1 MEIEQISSG
10 IVSRGV
16 EIKSDCRL
24 YVDRGGILHDAVV
37 SNGGE
42 LILFAGGT
50 ATGIIAKKGAR
61 LDFSVVPGT
70 CLQGISG
77 GRMFKMSDGIMSG
90 FQFNR
95 HYDVLSGGTAVS
107 SIITSALTVREGGMA
122 EKTIISSGLMLV
134 AGVANNTI
142 ISSGGSINVLSG
154 GTATNIIAE
163 KGSEISFEVAKKTRL
178 QGASAGS
185 AFEISGGF
193 VSNDTL
199 RGFHP
204 ILNGGRA
211 IKNMLEGTVDVKAG
225 GTVRH
230 TTVCGTLRVEEG
242 GIATDTIISKGGL
255 VIVKGGTARK
265 TTVSSEG
272 RYEIRSGAAYG
283 IKVSSCG
290 RVTVMGGIAEKINI
304 NKGCDFLVFSGGTAR
319 ETIIS
324 GDNSM
329 LAVTYGGVAV
339 DTTIKSGILYIRSGG
354 MATGVNVSN
363 KGMICVESGGS
374 ACEIKAANKAQIC
387 SNCAP
392 GSFID
397 KIIRLNIDSSLH
409 PFIFREKKSEFQ
421 AESPDNSSEYYKF
434 ARDCT
439 TIKIAKDNLI
449 GRKLAEIALN
459 VIPDRVAY
467 YAPIVGVSFSQ
478 IIIEKKSGRLGSCS
492 PCGVLTFNCELVLAA
507 LDVLDSVIVHEL
519 CHRRVMGHS
528 EKFWAEVFKNLPDYW
543 ERHKQLKTYCE
554 KYYRI
559 ASIFCVPNKP
569 F

>member
-1 MEIEQISSG
+1 MEIEFISSG
-10 IVSRGV
+10 IVSCGAMV
-16 EIKSDCRL
+16 KSDCRL

-42 LILFAGGT
+42 LILFTGGT
-50 ATGIIAKKGAR
+50 ATGIIAKRGAR
-61 LDFSVVPGT
+61 LDFSVEPGT
-70 CLQGISG
+70 CLQGASG
-77 GRMFKMSDGIMSG
+77 GRMFKMSDGTMSG

-95 HYDVLSGGTAVS
+95 NHDIGSGGTAVS
-107 SIITSALTVREGGMA
+107 SIITRALNVQKGGMA
-122 EKTIISSGLMLV
+122 EKTIISSGLMHV

-142 ISSGGSINVLSG
+142 ISSGGSIHVLSG

-163 KGSEISFEVAKKTRL
+163 KGSEISFEVAKNTRL
-178 QGASAGS
+178 QGTSAGC
-185 AFEISGGF
+185 AFEIKDGF
-193 VSNDTL
+193 VSNAAL

-204 ILNGGRA
+204 ILSGGRA
-211 IKNMLEGTVDVKAG
+211 VKNMVEGAVDVKTG
-225 GTVRH
+225 GIVQD
-230 TTVCGTLRVEEG
+230 TTVCGSLRVEEG

-265 TTVSSEG
+265 TIVSSEG
-272 RYEIRSGAAYG
+272 RYEIRSGTVYG
-283 IKVSSCG
+283 VKVSSCG
-290 RVTVMGGIAEKINI
+290 RVTVEGGAVEKINI
-304 NKGCDFLVFSGGTAR
+304 NKEGDFLVFSGGTAR

-339 DTTIKSGILYIRSGG
+339 DTTIKSGILYVRSGG
-354 MATGVNVSN
+354 TATGVNVSN

-374 ACEIKAANKAQIC
+374 ACEIKATNKAQIC

-409 PFIFREKKSEFQ
+409 PFLFRDKESEIH

-467 YAPIVGVSFSQ
+467 YAPIVGVTFSQ
-478 IIIEKKSGRLGSCS
+478 IIIEKKSGRLGSCN
-492 PCGVLTFNCELVLAA
+492 PCGILTFNCELVLASLA
-507 LDVLDSVIVHEL
+507 VLDSVIVHEL
-519 CHRRVMGHS
+519 CHRKEMNHS
-528 EKFWAEVFKNLPDYW
+528 DKFWTEVLKILPDYW
-543 ERHKQLKTYCE
+543 ERDKQKKTYCE